1 MPLTRAYGAR
11 MDKGVFGRM
20 RFSRQILILQIGVVV
35 LLLAVGLGLVSWLL
49 WGTLRDQYGE
59 RALGIAHTVSVDP
72 VVVANAAARLPGG
85 ELEQRVRA
93 VTGRTGA
100 LFVVITDDM
109 GIRLAHP
116 DPDLIGKPV
125 STDPSEALAGNDVVS
140 AVQAGTLGLSVRSKT
155 PIFTADGRVVGEVS
169 VGYEIGAATGELI
182 RLILTSALF
191 AAGALALGVAASA
204 LLTRRLNRLT
214 HGLEPRELTELLYER
229 EAVLHG
235 IGEGMLA
242 VDAAG
247 RVSVRNAEAERLLG
261 KPLPVG
267 APVSELDLSPRL
279 GQAVEER
286 QPVDNLLAVA
296 GNRVLVVNSRAVRRD
311 DRDLGSVL
319 TFRDRTDL
327 DALTRE
333 LDAVR
338 SLSDGL
344 RAQRHEFSNRL
355 HTLSGL
361 LQLGHNG
368 EAIEYLQTLTDTSIT
383 NPGAIGDSVTDP
395 YLQAL
400 LAAKIEQAQEKGVEL
415 RLSDDSWVRASVTDP
430 IAANTVVGNLLDNAV
445 HAARMGTRRPSSV
458 EIALLAEGATL
469 HVSVVDSGAGVS
481 PELRETLFDEGVSTK
496 IAPGHGLGLA
506 LARQAARARD
516 GNVWLADPGGAD
528 RGALFVAALPGL
540 LEGNA

>member
-1 MPLTRAYGAR
+1 
-11 MDKGVFGRM
+11 MDNGVFGRM

-35 LLLAVGLGLVSWLL
+35 LLLAVGLALVSWLL
-49 WGTLRDQYGE
+49 WGTLREQYGE
-59 RALGIAHTVSVDP
+59 RALGIAHTVAVDP
-72 VVVANAAARLPGG
+72 VVVANAAARRPGG
-85 ELEQRVRA
+85 ELEQQVQA
-93 VTGRTGA
+93 VTARTGA
-100 LFVVITDDM
+100 LFVVITDDR

-116 DPDLIGKPV
+116 DVSQIGKLV
-125 STDPSEALAGNDVVS
+125 STDPSEALAGKDVVS
-140 AVQAGTLGLSVRSKT
+140 AVQAGTLGQSVRSKT
-155 PIFTADGRVVGEVS
+155 PIRTADDRIVGEVS
-169 VGYEIGAATGELI
+169 VGYEIGAATGDLG
-182 RLILTSALF
+182 RLILTCALF
-191 AAGALALGVAASA
+191 AVGALALGVGASA

-242 VDAAG
+242 VDAVG
-247 RVSVRNAEAERLLG
+247 RVSARNDEAERLLG

-267 APVSELDLSPRL
+267 AQVSELDLSPRL
-279 GQAVEER
+279 GKAVAER
-286 QPVDNLLAVA
+286 QQVDNLLAVA

-311 DRDLGSVL
+311 ERDLGTVL

-368 EAIEYLQTLTDTSIT
+368 EAIEYLQTLTDTSMLS
-383 NPGAIGDSVTDP
+383 PGAIGDSVTDP

-400 LAAKIEQAQEKGVEL
+400 LVAKIEQAQEKGVTL
-415 RLSDDSWVRASVTDP
+415 GLSDDSWVPATVTDP
-430 IAANTVVGNLLDNAV
+430 IAVNTVVGNLLDNAL
-445 HAARMGTRRPSSV
+445 HAARMGSRRPSTV
-458 EIALLAEGATL
+458 EIALLDEGTTL
-469 HVSVVDSGAGVS
+469 HVSVMDSGAGIA
-481 PELRETLFDEGVSTK
+481 PDLRDTLFDEGVSTK

-506 LARQAARARD
+506 LARQAARARGGD
-516 GNVWLADPGGAD
+516 VWLADAGGAD
-528 RGALFVAALPGL
+528 RGALFVAALPEL
-540 LEGNA
+540 LEGEA

>member
-1 MPLTRAYGAR
+1 MLDFR
-11 MDKGVFGRM
+11 RM

-35 LLLAVGLGLVSWLL
+35 LLLVVGFALVGWLL
-49 WGTLRDQYGE
+49 WSTLRDQYGE
-59 RALGIAHTVSVDP
+59 RALAIARSVAVDP
-72 VVVANAAARLPGG
+72 VVVADVAAKQPGG
-85 ELEQRVRA
+85 DLEQRVQE
-93 VTGRTGA
+93 VTHRTDA
-100 LFVVITDDM
+100 LFVVITDDQ

-116 DPDLIGKPV
+116 DPAQIGKPV
-125 STDPSEALAGNDVVS
+125 STDASEALAGREVVS

-155 PIFTADGRVVGEVS
+155 PVKSGDRVVGEVS
-169 VGYEIGAATGELI
+169 VGFEIGAPVDELV
-182 RLILTSALF
+182 RLLLVSLGF
-191 AAGALALGVAASA
+191 AAGALALGVGASA

-247 RVSVRNAEAERLLG
+247 RVSARNDEAERLLG

-279 GQAVEER
+279 GKAVAER

-311 DRDLGSVL
+311 DRDLGTVL

-383 NPGAIGDSVTDP
+383 SPGAIGDSVTDP

-400 LAAKIEQAQEKGVEL
+400 LVAKVEQAQEKGVTL

-430 IAANTVVGNLLDNAV
+430 IVANTVVGNLLDNAL
-445 HAARMGTRRPSSV
+445 HAARMGTRRPSTV
-458 EIALLAEGATL
+458 EIALLAEGTTL
-469 HVSVVDSGAGVS
+469 HVSVVDSGAGIS

-506 LARQAARARD
+506 LARQAARSR
-516 GNVWLADPGGAD
+516 GGTVWLADPGDAD
-528 RGALFVAALPGL
+528 RGALFVAALPDL
-540 LEGNA
+540 LEGNG

>member
-1 MPLTRAYGAR
+1 
-11 MDKGVFGRM
+11 M

-35 LLLAVGLGLVSWLL
+35 LLLAVGLALVSWLL

-72 VVVANAAARLPGG
+72 VVVANATARRAGG
-85 ELEQRVRA
+85 ELEERVWN
-93 VTGRTGA
+93 VTRLTGA
-100 LFVVITDDM
+100 LFVVITDDE

-116 DPDLIGKPV
+116 DVTEIGRKV
-125 STDPSEALAGNDVVS
+125 STSAEEALAGHDVIS
-140 AVQAGTLGLSVRSKT
+140 AVQNGTLGLSVRSKT
-155 PIFTADGRVVGEVS
+155 PIHAADGRVVGEVS
-169 VGYEIGAATGELI
+169 VGYEIGEPTGDLV
-182 RLILTSALF
+182 RLVSTSAAF

-261 KPLPVG
+261 KALPVG

-279 GQAVEER
+279 GKAVAER

-311 DRDLGSVL
+311 ERDLGTVL

-333 LDAVR
+333 LDSVR

-368 EAIEYLQTLTDTSIT
+368 EAVEYLQALTDTAVS
-383 NPGAIGDSVTDP
+383 PGGIGDSVRDP

-400 LAAKIEQAQEKGVEL
+400 VSAKAEQAGEKDVTL
-415 RLSDDSWVRASVTDP
+415 RLSDDSWVRGTVRDP
-430 IAANTVVGNLLDNAV
+430 LVVNTVVGNLLDNAV
-445 HAARMGTRRPSSV
+445 HAARLGTRRPATV
-458 EIALLAEGATL
+458 EIALLQQGCAL
-469 HVSVVDSGAGVS
+469 HVSVVDSGPGVA
-481 PELRETLFDEGVSTK
+481 EGVRDTLFDEGVSTK
-496 IAPGHGLGLA
+496 LSPGHGLGLA
-506 LARQAARARD
+506 LARQAARARGGD
-516 GNVWLADPGGAD
+516 VWLADAGGD
-528 RGALFVAALPGL
+528 ERGALFVAALPEL
-540 LEGNA
+540 LSEEES